1 MLSFE
6 HVLGALLKIDCKQAA
21 ISQNARLARETGCN
35 LAVKGEYFP
44 PQYKLH
50 VMFHR
55 LTHI

>member
-35 LAVKGEYFP
+35 LAVKGDYFP

-50 VMFHR
+50 VMF
-55 LTHI
+55 